1 MNIKKSIFAALLAS
15 VSLGAFA
22 QGDEVKYEYVFQ
34 PHWYIQG
41 QIGGQY
47 TLGEIGFGKLLSP
60 NAQVALGYNFH
71 KVVGARLA
79 VNAWQ
84 SRGGSEIDG
93 QTFKWKYNYVAP
105 AIDVTFNLSN
115 LIAGVNPKRL
125 VDVTAFVGGGVNIAW
140 NNKEAYTA
148 SQNINNAIAAY
159 WDGASYESGSAEEA
173 LMNHYLES
181 QTLRLLWDKE
191 TDADGN
197 EQWKDASTVRG
208 FGRVGV
214 DVDFK
219 VAKRWT
225 VGLELAANVTTDS
238 YNSKK
243 AGNADWYFNALA
255 GVKYT
260 FKDPYTTRELPPD
273 VKIVYRDS
281 IIEKEKIVTKVVK
294 GDCENGPKRIDVF
307 FTIASTNLVGSE
319 SHKVQEMADYLKK
332 NENAKITITGYAD
345 KGTGNARINKSLSEK
360 RAEIVKKELVD
371 KYGISADR
379 ITVDFKGD
387 TVQPYDVEV
396 LNRVSI
402 LVAE

>member
-1 MNIKKSIFAALLAS
+1 MNIKKSIFASLLACIC
-15 VSLGAFA
+15 LGASA
-22 QGDEVKYEYVFQ
+22 QEDGVKIEYVFQ
-34 PHWYIQG
+34 PHWYVQG

-47 TLGEIGFGKLLSP
+47 TLGEVGFGKLLSP
-60 NAQVALGYNFH
+60 NAQVAVGYNFH
-71 KVVGARLA
+71 KVVGARLGI
-79 VNAWQ
+79 NGWQ
-84 SRGGSEIDG
+84 SKGGSEIDG

-115 LIAGVNPKRL
+115 LIAGVNPNRL

-140 NNKEAYTA
+140 GNKEAFEA
-148 SQNINNAIAAY
+148 SQGIDNLIASKWAGHA
-159 WDGASYESGSAEEA
+159 DYESGTAEEA
-173 LMNHYLES
+173 LYDSYLDS
-181 QTLRLLWDKE
+181 QRLRLLWD
-191 TDADGN
+191 TDGN
-197 EQWKDASTVRG
+197 GQWKDATTVRG

-260 FKDPYTTRELPPD
+260 FKDPYTTREIAPD
-273 VKIVYRDS
+273 VKVVYRDS
-281 IIEKEKIVTKVVK
+281 IVEKVVTKVVK
-294 GDCENGPKRIDVF
+294 GDCPKGPKRLDVF
-307 FTIASTNLVGSE
+307 FTISSTKLVASE
-319 SHKVQEMADYLKK
+319 SHKVEEMASYLK
-332 NENAKITITGYAD
+332 NNADAKIKITGYAD
-345 KGTGNARINKSLSEK
+345 RGTGNPTINSGLSEK
-360 RAEIVKKELVD
+360 RAQVVKDELVN
-371 KYGISADR
+371 KYGIDASR
-379 ITVDFKGD
+379 ITIDFKGD
-387 TVQPYDVEV
+387 TVQPYDVDV

>member
-1 MNIKKSIFAALLAS
+1 MNIKKSIFATLLAC
-15 VSLGAFA
+15 VSLGASA
-22 QGDEVKYEYVFQ
+22 QEDGVKIEYVFQ
-34 PHWYIQG
+34 PHWYVQG

-60 NAQVALGYNFH
+60 NAQVAVGYNFH
-71 KVVGARLA
+71 KVIGARLGI
-79 VNAWQ
+79 NAWQ
-84 SRGGSEIDG
+84 SKGGSDIAD

-115 LIAGVNPKRL
+115 LIAGVNPNRL

-140 NNKEAYTA
+140 NNKQAYEADL
-148 SQNINNAIAAY
+148 AITDILNKPWEGTEY
-159 WDGASYESGSAEEA
+159 GEGTAEEA
-173 LMNHYLES
+173 LQGLYTDDS
-181 QTLRLLWDKE
+181 QLLRLLWDKE
-191 TDADGN
+191 NG
-197 EQWKDASTVRG
+197 QWKDATTLRG
-208 FGRVGV
+208 FGRIGV

-225 VGLELAANVTTDS
+225 VGLELAANITTDS

-260 FKDPYTTRELPPD
+260 FKDPYTTREIAPD
-273 VKIVYRDS
+273 VRIEYRDS
-281 IIEKEKIVTKVVK
+281 IVEKVVTKVVK
-294 GDCENGPKRIDVF
+294 GDCPPQPKRLDVF
-307 FTIASTNLVGSE
+307 FTIASTKLVGSE
-319 SHKVQEMADYLKK
+319 AHKVQEMAEYLKS
-332 NENAKITITGYAD
+332 NENAKISITGYAD
-345 KGTGNARINKSLSEK
+345 KGTGNPTINKGLSEK
-360 RAEIVKKELVD
+360 RAQVVKDELVN
-371 KYGISADR
+371 KYGIPADR
-379 ITVDFKGD
+379 ITIDFKGD

>member
-22 QGDEVKYEYVFQ
+22 QEDEVKYEYVFQ

-47 TLGEIGFGKLLSP
+47 PLGEIGFGKLLSP

-140 NNKEAYTA
+140 NNKEA
-148 SQNINNAIAAY
+148 SQANLAIKGLLAEPWLDTEY
-159 WDGASYESGSAEEA
+159 NGATEEE
-173 LMNHYLES
+173 LKNLYMNDDRV
-181 QTLRLLWDKE
+181 LRLLWDK
-191 TDADGN
+191 DDQGN
-197 EQWKDASTVRG
+197 WKDASTVRG